1 MEQGELLVDDE
12 LDALVVVPGDVLS
25 GNLSGGWLR
34 GHGTFVENGS
44 LLANVGGAV
53 ERVNRLVSVRPVQA
67 RFVGEVGDVVVG
79 RVKEVG
85 SKRWRVDVRA
95 RQDGVLMLSAVNLA
109 GGVQRRRTYE
119 DQLAMRTLFREDDLI
134 SAEVHS
140 VFADGSL
147 SLHAR
152 SLKYGKL
159 ENGVLVCVSPGL
171 VKRLKQHFLTLRGCN
186 VDVILGLNGCI
197 WLTESISSLRAE
209 GLGQLSVGP
218 DGQMLDVETTADA
231 MQEGIAESIEK
242 LKAVAAS
249 RTISND
255 ARARI
260 ARVKNSLLFLS
271 HRHVP
276 IDPESIMAI
285 YTASLELGLSPSS
298 ILHTESSAKLEE
310 ALI

>member
-1 MEQGELLVDDE
+1 MDE
-12 LDALVVVPGDVLS
+12 DFFEDESDLVVVPGDVLS
-25 GNLSGGWLR
+25 SNLSGGWLR

-67 RFVGEVGDVVVG
+67 RFVGEVGDVVIG
-79 RVKEVG
+79 RIKEVG

-109 GGVQRRRTYE
+109 GGAQRRRTYE

-171 VKRLKQHFLTLRGCN
+171 VKRTKQHFLTLKECN
-186 VDVILGLNGCI
+186 VDLILGLNGCI
-197 WLTESISSLRAE
+197 WLTETISSLSAE
-209 GLGQLSVGP
+209 GLGQLSIGP
-218 DGQMLDVETTADA
+218 DGQMLDIETTADA
-231 MQEGIAESIEK
+231 IQEGIAESIEK
-242 LKAVAAS
+242 LKAIAAS
-249 RTISND
+249 RSIGNE
-255 ARARI
+255 ARSRI

-285 YTASLELGLSPSS
+285 YSASLEMGLSPSS
-298 ILHTESSAKLEE
+298 ILHLESSAKLEE

>member
-1 MEQGELLVDDE
+1 MEQGELEQDE
-12 LDALVVVPGDVLS
+12 LESLVVVPGDILS
-25 GNLSGGWLR
+25 ADLSGGWLR

-109 GGVQRRRTYE
+109 GGAQRRRAYE

-159 ENGVLVCVSPGL
+159 ENGVLVCVAPGL

-218 DGQMLDVETTADA
+218 DGQMLDAVDTAADA

-242 LKAVAAS
+242 LKSIAAS

-285 YTASLELGLSPSS
+285 YTASLDLGMSPSS